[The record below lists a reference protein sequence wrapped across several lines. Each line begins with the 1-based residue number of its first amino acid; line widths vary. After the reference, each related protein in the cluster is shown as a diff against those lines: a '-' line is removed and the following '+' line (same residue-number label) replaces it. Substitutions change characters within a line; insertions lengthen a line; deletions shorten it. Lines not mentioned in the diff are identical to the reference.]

1 MPTYLNPSPIF
12 GPVHSRRLGR
22 SLGVNLMPA
31 TGKICS
37 FNCVYCENGLNEHR
51 RTHDPYVTLPHL
63 TRALEEALAHMA
75 EEGDTPDVITFA
87 GNGEPTASPIFPEAI
102 AVTRQLR
109 DRYCPTARIAVLS
122 NGSHADRPGVHE
134 ALMGV
139 EDNILKLDTV
149 DAGYIQL
156 LDRPVGTY
164 DVEHQVETFASF
176 GGHVTVQTIFLT
188 GTANGHDLD
197 NTGEHYVGP
206 WLQALRR
213 IRPTGVTVYTIARD
227 TPTSGLRKAPPT
239 ALDAVGRRVR
249 ALGIPCS
256 VSY

>member
-12 GPVHSRRLGR
+12 GPVHSRRLGC

-37 FNCVYCENGLNEHR
+37 FNCIYCENGLNEER
-51 RTHDPYVTLPHL
+51 RTHDAYVALPHL
-63 TRALEEALAHMA
+63 TQALGEALARLT
-75 EEGDTPDVITFA
+75 EEGETPDVITFA
-87 GNGEPTASPIFPEAI
+87 GNGEPTASPIFPEAV
-102 AVTRQLR
+102 AVARRLR

-122 NGSHADRPGVHE
+122 NGSHADRPRVHE
-134 ALMGV
+134 ALMSV

-149 DAGYIQL
+149 DADYIQA
-156 LDRPVGTY
+156 LDQPQGTY
-164 DVEHQVETFASF
+164 DVGHQIETLASF
-176 GGHVTVQTIFLT
+176 GGHVIVQTIFLA
-188 GTANGHDLD
+188 GTANGHDMD
-197 NTGEHYVGP
+197 NTGERYVGP

-213 IRPTGVTVYTIARD
+213 IRPAGVTVYTIARD
-227 TPTSGLRKAPPT
+227 TPASGLRKAPPT
-239 ALDAVGRRVR
+239 MLDAIGRRVR